1 MMIVVTI
8 LEAQK
13 GLSRLIASTE
23 KGEEIII
30 TKGKTPVAK
39 LVAVKAPPRRRAPG
53 QLKGKFRVI
62 PQFFEPMSADDVAE
76 WGIE

>member
-1 MMIVVTI
+1 MTIVTI

-13 GLSRLIASTE
+13 RLSRLIARAE

-30 TKGKTPVAK
+30 TRGKIPVAK
-39 LVAVKAPPRRRAPG
+39 LVAVKASLRRRAPG
-53 QLKGKFRVI
+53 RLKGKLCAAA
-62 PQFFEPMSADDVAE
+62 QFFEPMSADDATE

>member
-1 MMIVVTI
+1 MTVVTI

-13 GLSRLIASTE
+13 TLSRLIARAM
-23 KGEEIII
+23 KGEEIVI
-30 TKGKTPVAK
+30 TDGKTPVAK
-39 LVAVKAPPRRRAPG
+39 LIAVSAPPKRRAPG
-53 QLKGKFRVI
+53 RLKGILHVT